1 MLRAAGAQE
10 KAIPYC
16 VGWVQRFFASHP
28 GRRRRDLG
36 RGEIEASLAEMARH
50 PGVSNWQVQQARDA
64 LELYYE
70 QFRGIALEP
79 RPETPTS
86 HGIPP
91 AGTEAASP
99 DAKPHAS
106 VFREPPFRSDVA
118 QAQMIMTRTWRI
130 SRAGRRRRQCPR
142 WIRRYVAF
150 HGWRKP
156 STLKA
161 AEVRDFLRHLAVE
174 AQVASYPTGGSRRRA
189 AGRTDDPVHA
199 ASTPSGGEG

>member
-1 MLRAAGAQE
+1 MNAQPSWPAGSVEVLRAAGAQE

-118 QAQMIMTRTWRI
+118 EAQDDCDT
-130 SRAGRRRRQCPR
+130 
-142 WIRRYVAF
+142 
-150 HGWRKP
+150 
-156 STLKA
+156 
-161 AEVRDFLRHLAVE
+161 HLADVKGG
-174 AQVASYPTGGSRRRA
+174 ASAAAMPEVDPALRRLPRLAETIDAEGGRGPRLPPSPGRGS
-189 AGRTDDPVHA
+189 AGGFISNGRFA
-199 ASTPSGGEG
+199 TPCGRQD